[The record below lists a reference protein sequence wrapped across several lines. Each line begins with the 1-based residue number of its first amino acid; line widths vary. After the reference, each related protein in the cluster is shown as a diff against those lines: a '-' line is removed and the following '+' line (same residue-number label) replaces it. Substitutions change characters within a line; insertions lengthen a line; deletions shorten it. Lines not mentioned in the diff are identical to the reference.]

1 MQYKP
6 FGIFFV
12 KLFDKKLINFPG
24 ATMHKTDVSPFASRW
39 LFRKFHISAE
49 NYNSA
54 GGHSGQPLSAIVR
67 KINQRFAVVFCSAWL
82 CLTIHH
88 LVWLNFHHRNMLSV
102 VGLAI
107 FLITVVVV
115 VIIVITGIHVPHSR
129 VVEG

>member
-67 KINQRFAVVFCSAWL
+67 KINQRFAVVFCSDW
-82 CLTIHH
+82 
-88 LVWLNFHHRNMLSV
+88 NFHHRNMLSV